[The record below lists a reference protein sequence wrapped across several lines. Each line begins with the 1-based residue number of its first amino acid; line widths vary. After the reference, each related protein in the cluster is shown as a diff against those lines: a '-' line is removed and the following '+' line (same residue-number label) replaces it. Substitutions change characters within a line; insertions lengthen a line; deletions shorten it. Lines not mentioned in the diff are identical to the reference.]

1 MANDEGKLTI
11 RLEPETRRR
20 VDQWYKADGCRSRS
34 EFIEKAVNFYVSY
47 LTVNDDNRF
56 LPRAI
61 TVAMDG
67 YLAGF
72 KKAMTAALFE
82 NAVELD
88 MVNTLLARAWSLSE
102 EGLRKLRSDS
112 SRNVKQTNG
121 QISLEQKARQAVPD
135 YDEDDYGWQG

>member
-11 RLEPETRRR
+11 RLEPETRRK

-72 KKAMTAALFE
+72 KKAMAAALFE

-112 SRNVKQTNG
+112 IRNVKQTNG
-121 QISLEQKARQAVPD
+121 QISLEQKARQPVPD
-135 YDEDDYGWQG
+135 YGEDDYGWQG